1 MGYCE
6 PKAKQLIRRI
16 LRDYTPDFVTTKKI
30 ESDQHGD
37 MLGFD
42 ISHLRSELR

>member
-30 ESDQHGD
+30 EPDLYGD
-37 MLGFD
+37 IQGVG
-42 ISHLRSELR
+42 